1 MKKILVTGANGF
13 LGKAVSQKLIQDGF
27 DVICAVRKPFVLDG
41 ASIIKVSGLDG
52 QTDWSESL
60 GGVEC
65 VIHASA
71 RVHIMKETGD
81 SPYEE
86 FHKVNVIGTL
96 NLAQQAVK
104 HGVRRLIFIS
114 SIGVNGNNNVRPF
127 TETDRPNPQGPY
139 AVSKYEAEQK
149 LTALA
154 KESGL
159 QVVIIRPPL
168 VYGPNAPGN
177 FGSLMRWVRQGIPL
191 PFGAVHNKRS
201 LVALSNLVSFVIYC
215 VDHPKA
221 VNEIFLIC
229 DGEDVST
236 TELITK
242 TAEALGKKPLLIPVP
257 VGLMKFAARLI
268 GKEELANRLFGSLQI
283 DSSKAK
289 ALLGWKPAVTMAQQ
303 LQQSVDANLNEKTV

>member
-27 DVICAVRKPFVLDG
+27 DVTCAVRKPFVLDG
-41 ASIIKVSGLDG
+41 ASIINISGLDG
-52 QTDWSESL
+52 QTDWSKSL

-65 VIHASA
+65 VIHTAA

-96 NLAQQAVK
+96 NLAEQAIK
-104 HGVRRLIFIS
+104 HGVRRFIFIS
-114 SIGVNGNNNVRPF
+114 SIGVNGNNNARPF

-154 KESGL
+154 KETGL

-168 VYGPNAPGN
+168 VYAPNAPGN

-191 PFGAVHNKRS
+191 PLGAVHNKRS
-201 LVALSNLVSFVIYC
+201 LVALGNLVSFVIHC

-221 VNEIFLIC
+221 ANEIFLIC
-229 DGEDVST
+229 DNEDVST
-236 TELITK
+236 TELIK
-242 TAEALGKKPLLIPVP
+242 RTAKVSGKQPLLIPVP
-257 VGLMKFAARLI
+257 VGLMKFVARLI

-283 DSSKAK
+283 DNSKAK

-303 LQQSVDANLNEKTV
+303 LQKSVDAKFK